1 MDSKTTNKENR
12 NKLIDTENPLV
23 FARWEGVG
31 RIGEKGEGIKTYM
44 LPVIVT
50 VVGWKA
56 QQRAY
61 S

>member
-31 RIGEKGEGIKTYM
+31 RIGEGIKTYM
-44 LPVIVT
+44 LPVIET

-56 QQRAY
+56 QHREY